1 MDTTSE
7 MMINLL
13 SKMIFDYKVI
23 KSKIRKLII
32 IFLVSII
39 VSSCHNEW
47 VIRPEI
53 KGRVISK
60 QNKQIVA
67 RIITLPVE

>member
-60 QNKQIVA
+60 QNKHIVA

>member
-1 MDTTSE
+1 
-7 MMINLL
+7 
-13 SKMIFDYKVI
+13 MIFDYKVI
-23 KSKIRKLII
+23 KNKIRKLII